1 MSLPEQLDSLVEP
14 LKALQRVLD
23 RYGGKGVLIGG
34 IAVGFLGRPRLTV
47 DLDAMFLASVTDIPR
62 ILELAAEQGIE
73 PRQPNV
79 AEFAARSRVLLL
91 RHKNSGIGV
100 DISLGILPLEVEIVE
115 RSVRHDA
122 GALIVQ
128 LPTPEDLIILKAVA
142 HRPKDMLDIREI
154 VNNNPGLD
162 HARIKRWVKD
172 YAKTMEAPELWEELE
187 KILNAEEK

>member
-1 MSLPEQLDSLVEP
+1 MSLPEQLDTLIEP
-14 LKALQRVLD
+14 LKALQRLLD
-23 RYGGKGVLIGG
+23 RYEGKGVLIGG

-47 DLDAMFLASVTDIPR
+47 DLDAMFLASIRDIPR
-62 ILELAAEQGIE
+62 ILELAAEEGIE
-73 PRQPNV
+73 PREPNA

-91 RHKNSGIGV
+91 HHKNSGIGI
-100 DISLGILPLEVEIVE
+100 DISLGILPLEEEIVE

-154 VNNNPGLD
+154 VDNNPNLD
-162 HARIKRWVKD
+162 LARIKRWVKD
-172 YAKTMEAPELWEELE
+172 YAKTMEAPELWDDI
-187 KILNAEEK
+187 KQILQPPK